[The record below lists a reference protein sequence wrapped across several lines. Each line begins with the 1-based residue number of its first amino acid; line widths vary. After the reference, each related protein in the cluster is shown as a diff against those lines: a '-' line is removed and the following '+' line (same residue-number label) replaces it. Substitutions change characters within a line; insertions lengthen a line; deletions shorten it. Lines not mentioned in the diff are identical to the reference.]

1 MILCLSPVCHNS
13 LPSKYAK
20 SMWNQVLFQSHK
32 NLKSH
37 RPLRWDSQ
45 PRYNTVKMLARSL
58 LLVKISLHQHLSPSR
73 SMWDFDLYQ
82 SLATNFNQYGH
93 KGSNDYVYWV
103 KTFAF
108 LVSNL
113 KSWYL
118 WTMKPHSTSILKI
131 LLSMRLFYTGHVV
144 WARYQSLL
152 FQTKECLTYLPL
164 SSSNSF
170 REENKWF
177 YTSWISYLFHSLV
190 IPFMQNIVLWW
201 LTSVGKFA

>member
-58 LLVKISLHQHLSPSR
+58 LLVKSLFISICHLPDQCGILIYASP
-73 SMWDFDLYQ
+73 LQ
-82 SLATNFNQYGH
+82 LILTNTARREAMTISS
-93 KGSNDYVYWV
+93 GSKHLLSW
-103 KTFAF
+103 F
-108 LVSNL
+108 LIIGDPNL

-118 WTMKPHSTSILKI
+118 WTMKPHSTSILQI
-131 LLSMRLFYTGHVV
+131 LLTVQLFYTGHVV
-144 WARYQSLL
+144 CARHQSLL
-152 FQTKECLTYLPL
+152 SQTNECLCHL
-164 SSSNSF
+164 SC
-170 REENKWF
+170 
-177 YTSWISYLFHSLV
+177 
-190 IPFMQNIVLWW
+190 IVY
-201 LTSVGKFA
+201 S